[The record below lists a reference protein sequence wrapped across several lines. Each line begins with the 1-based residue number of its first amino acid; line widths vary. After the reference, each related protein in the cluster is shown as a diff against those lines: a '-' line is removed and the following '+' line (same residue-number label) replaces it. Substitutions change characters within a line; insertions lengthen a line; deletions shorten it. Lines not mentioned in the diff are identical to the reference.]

1 MDFDTGNIARFM
13 LDYSILDGL
22 GKTVSLTCAKRLVQ
36 LSVKL
41 TWFRLRYAARFLL
54 NLFRVKLGCGRKIGG
69 QLTQTVSA
77 PSEAWRFSQGESP
90 CRTRPNQP
98 FVPSVAVMKEAAK
111 VG

>member
-1 MDFDTGNIARFM
+1 MMGVPSQ
-13 LDYSILDGL
+13 YSTPSWALPSRCPI
-22 GKTVSLTCAKRLVQ
+22 
-36 LSVKL
+36 
-41 TWFRLRYAARFLL
+41 RYNQR
-54 NLFRVKLGCGRKIGG
+54 
-69 QLTQTVSA
+69 QLTQTVGA